1 MAIRCETCSTP
12 LPADQQWKSLCSR
25 CYAAMKRA
33 PQAKTPTVPAPKPEL
48 QSELRDRLNTVT
60 PRRPAPFG
68 SIRELIDFLMSS
80 EARAASAE
88 QCVTRL
94 EKRIADLESE
104 NARLKHAD
112 DF

>member
-1 MAIRCETCSTP
+1 MALRCETCSTP

-33 PQAKTPTVPAPKPEL
+33 LPAKTPTAPAPKPEL
-48 QSELRDRLNTVT
+48 QSELRDRLNTVS

-68 SIRELIDFLMSS
+68 SMQELIAFLMSS
-80 EARAASAE
+80 ETRAACAE
-88 QCVTRL
+88 QSVMRL
-94 EKRIADLESE
+94 EKRIVDLEAE
-104 NARLKHAD
+104 NSRLKEAD

>member
-1 MAIRCETCSTP
+1 MAINCENCSTP
-12 LPADQQWKSLCSR
+12 LPPDQQWKSLCSR

-33 PQAKTPTVPAPKPEL
+33 LPSRTPSPSAPKPEL
-48 QSELRDRLNTVT
+48 QSELRERLNTIS

-68 SIRELIDFLMSS
+68 SLSELIAFLMSS

-88 QCVTRL
+88 QSVMRL
-94 EKRIADLESE
+94 EKRIAVLEAE
-104 NARLKHAD
+104 NSRLKDAD